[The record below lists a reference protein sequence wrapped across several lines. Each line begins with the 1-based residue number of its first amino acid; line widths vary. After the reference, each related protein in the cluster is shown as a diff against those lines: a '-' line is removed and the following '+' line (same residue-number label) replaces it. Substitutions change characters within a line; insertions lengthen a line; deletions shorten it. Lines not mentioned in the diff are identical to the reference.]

1 MDIEDTS
8 LSVAAPPRKALT
20 GISVA
25 FVGPDGAGKSTV
37 VERLLSAW
45 PGCTRFVFMGAG
57 IDQANY
63 SLPTSRWLTRRKRQR
78 LEKLLEDPE
87 VLPPAR
93 LLSNDQQTTI
103 SGGRII
109 KIAGLLNRL
118 AEEWYRAI
126 VVGIFKLRGFV
137 VLCDRHFI
145 FEHRLDS
152 SEPNEL
158 LSVRLHNWLLRRFYP
173 RPDIVVFLDA
183 DAAFLQKRK
192 MEWPVEHLEYQRQTI
207 IKQRSLVGHF
217 VTIDTTQPLA
227 VVVDQ
232 VANEIVQYR
241 SARDRN

>member
-1 MDIEDTS
+1 MDIKDTS
-8 LSVAAPPRKALT
+8 LSVAAPPRKALV
-20 GISVA
+20 GVSVA

-37 VERLLSAW
+37 VESLLSAW

-78 LEKLLEDPE
+78 LEKMLEDPE

-93 LLSNDQQTTI
+93 LLSNDQQTKI
-103 SGGRII
+103 SGGRIV
-109 KIAGLLNRL
+109 KI
-118 AEEWYRAI
+118 
-126 VVGIFKLRGFV
+126 VKLRGFV

-145 FEHRLDS
+145 FEHRLES
-152 SEPNEL
+152 SESNEL

-207 IKQRSLVGHF
+207 IKQRPLVGHF